1 MRFKKGSAAAKA
13 FMAKLRAAKG
23 KPKKAAAK
31 KKAIGA
37 NYSMFSKEGNKK
49 VTELVKHAKAKKLNR
64 LQVSQKLHTLANTYP
79 EALDTAV
86 REDVY
91 EAIFVKTTPKKKIG
105 AVKKKAAPKK
115 KAAVRNYGSHKDTA
129 SHNVKISVVS
139 GIGSIMTHF
148 KDQYGKL
155 ASKKLM
161 EKTKRE
167 KNKIAKEMS
176 VIAAKIKKLKNF
188 LA

>member
-23 KPKKAAAK
+23 KPKKSAA
-31 KKAIGA
+31 
-37 NYSMFSKEGNKK
+37 
-49 VTELVKHAKAKKLNR
+49 
-64 LQVSQKLHTLANTYP
+64 
-79 EALDTAV
+79 
-86 REDVY
+86 
-91 EAIFVKTTPKKKIG
+91 
-105 AVKKKAAPKK
+105 KKKAAPKK
-115 KAAVRNYGSHKDTA
+115 KTAHVKIGAAVPKKHKARKKTATKRSPLHKDTQ
-129 SHNVKISVVS
+129 SHNVRISVAS

-176 VIAAKIKKLKNF
+176 VIAAKLKKLKNF